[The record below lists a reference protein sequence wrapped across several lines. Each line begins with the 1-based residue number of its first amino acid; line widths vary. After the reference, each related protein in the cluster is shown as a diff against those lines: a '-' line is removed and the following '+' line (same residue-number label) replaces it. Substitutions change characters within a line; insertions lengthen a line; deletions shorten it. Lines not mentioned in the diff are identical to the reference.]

1 MEPSNSV
8 SMNDRYYDK
17 KVRKIQ
23 RSGTVQTRGGTWTE
37 TGYRT
42 RNTPWKENIAKKM
55 RVGFGFGSML
65 AINGRG
71 ACRMQR
77 PQGVETGF
85 VINALLIR
93 VKILI

>member
-1 MEPSNSV
+1 
-8 SMNDRYYDK
+8 
-17 KVRKIQ
+17 
-23 RSGTVQTRGGTWTE
+23 
-37 TGYRT
+37 
-42 RNTPWKENIAKKM
+42 M